1 MSILDKDYLRDLF
14 IEEAKAILPKGVAV
28 SSEQINSAVNKYL
41 EDNPV
46 ESAVASIENN
56 ILKVT

>member
-1 MSILDKDYLRDLF
+1 MDSNWFKELF
-14 IEEAKAILPKGVAV
+14 INEAKCALNKGTAV

>member
-1 MSILDKDYLRDLF
+1 MDSNWFKELF
-14 IEEAKAILPKGVAV
+14 INEAKVALNKGATI